1 MAFKDLVKQQRQ
13 GGGGLISSVG
23 SAAAGSARE
32 SLDIRNT
39 LFKSGSLLNTLFPN
53 VKGFKAGEKVTKDK
67 LSSTESSLSATKLDQ
82 IGENTKIAAKN
93 SFVLPAMAR
102 DMNVMRQNIV
112 KLVKLQGGN
121 ASTKADMFFMK
132 SSEREAAYENQLAA
146 TKQSASPSKVS
157 EGTEKSGIKSFLMKL
172 LGGLLLMLG
181 VGIAAY
187 FMDPDFKKKINTAIE
202 NFKDDLLDSFKSFS
216 SDVLGPL
223 SVAFVAVTATMWL
236 LKRAMV
242 ALLSALGAAALTRMG
257 LPPRTPPGSPGKTGS
272 GAPPGSPGKT
282 GPGAPPSGSPG
293 KTGTSAP
300 PSGSPGKTGK
310 SGKRGS
316 PPNKGK
322 NRAGRRAGSGRQPP
336 VTSSPKPTPV
346 SAESKWTRFV
356 SYVQRVAGPLYAK
369 IGTRL
374 LAMAGLATIPII
386 GWVGAAISF
395 GLNAYLAWELYTLWR
410 DFNAQEGDEIG
421 VDTEAAPPTSPQA
434 AGQSD
439 GLELLNRVMDSEG
452 ITDPGTRERIIKLA
466 QKESSLN
473 PNAMGP
479 VIDDPKSMHRGDRGH
494 GLLQIMPKTAPE
506 TGFSA
511 EEIKDPEIAALAGVR
526 YFMQNMKRF
535 NNDLDASTVA
545 HHAGPGGAR
554 RWLETGSA
562 GTTDRATGLKT
573 DQYLA
578 DVRGASTVAS
588 ASGSSS
594 TPAMPAR
601 SNGSTLNSGSVQVA
615 DGRMAMGSG
624 QSVIVNAPQTNVQQG
639 SSNSGNSG
647 NIPSVVDTDFM
658 RHLVAQMA
666 V

>member
-13 GGGGLISSVG
+13 QGSGILSSVG

-32 SLDIRNT
+32 SLDIRNA

-93 SFVLPAMAR
+93 SLVLPSMAR

-112 KLVKLQGGN
+112 KLVKLQGGT

-132 SSEREAAYENQLAA
+132 AGEREAAYENQIGAS
-146 TKQSASPSKVS
+146 KQSTSPTKASD
-157 EGTEKSGIKSFLMKL
+157 EGGFGGIKSFLKKL
-172 LGGLLLMLG
+172 LIGLLAILAVG
-181 VGIAAY
+181 VIK
-187 FMDPDFKKKINTAIE
+187 FFTDPEFKKKINTAIE

-257 LPPRTPPGSPGKTGS
+257 LPPRTPPGSPGKTGP

-282 GPGAPPSGSPG
+282 GPGAPPGSPG
-293 KTGTSAP
+293 KTGPGAP
-300 PSGSPGKTGK
+300 PGSPGKTGK

-374 LAMAGLATIPII
+374 LAMGTLATIPII

-479 VIDDPKSMHRGDRGH
+479 VIDDPKSMHRGDRAH

-615 DGRMAMGSG
+615 DGRMSMGSG

-658 RHLVAQMA
+658 RHLVAQL
-666 V
+666 VT